1 MGLFN
6 EIYGKVP
13 EYYPTM
19 YMDGFT
25 PEQIRYALKKKI
37 LREYEDAHTINE
49 IKITSRVK
57 IK

>member
-37 LREYEDAHTINE
+37 MREYEDTHAINE
-49 IKITSRVK
+49 IRITSRVK